1 MRKFRTWGR
10 RVPAVLYFP
19 RCRVIKILSTIRPGV
34 SLPLNPLRFAT
45 IAFAEFSAGRVLSVK
60 SDKVLELT
68 ASGVA

>member
-1 MRKFRTWGR
+1 MRKSRTWGR

-34 SLPLNPLRFAT
+34 SLPLNPLSFAT

>member
-1 MRKFRTWGR
+1 MRKSRTWGR
-10 RVPAVLYFP
+10 CVPAVLYFP

-34 SLPLNPLRFAT
+34 SLPLNPLSFAT

-60 SDKVLELT
+60 SDKVPELT